1 MSAAIR
7 NWIKRPTGP
16 TTTPFWGP
24 VANWGFVV
32 AGIADSQK
40 PAERISPNMTAAMC
54 IYSLLFMRFAWAI
67 QPRNYILFAC
77 HASNEAVQLNQMRR
91 YVEWKGS
98 DAGKAADRIA
108 AEQASFAASAVSDA
122 SKIK

>member
-1 MSAAIR
+1 
-7 NWIKRPTGP
+7 
-16 TTTPFWGP
+16 
-24 VANWGFVV
+24 
-32 AGIADSQK
+32 
-40 PAERISPNMTAAMC
+40 
-54 IYSLLFMRFAWAI
+54 
-67 QPRNYILFAC
+67 
-77 HASNEAVQLNQMRR
+77 MRR

>member
-1 MSAAIR
+1 M
-7 NWIKRPTGP
+7 
-16 TTTPFWGP
+16 
-24 VANWGFVV
+24 